1 MTTPDSSAPRESRF
15 RRWTSRI
22 DPAVLMLLIGP
33 VMICFAWIVT
43 VTQLNREH
51 AHALAEGYRQANG
64 LSRTFAELTQHSLD
78 DLDHIVRVVREGYR
92 TGQSR
97 DYIVQL
103 LTSAG
108 FRDPDS
114 IRVAVLDTSNRV
126 LAGRAPDAPD
136 WLAAV
141 LPRGERVVD
150 RPMLSTPLRAD
161 GRHPDTV
168 AFGRPI
174 LREDGTL
181 AGNVV
186 AFVRPEYILRK
197 LRKINVEPMARQFGT
212 IDLGEHDIAALLGV
226 DGRIRAALLHDKPI
240 PTAKWPL
247 GPAIY
252 RAANGYIRPRPS
264 PEMDAIPRL
273 WSGGYLAE
281 YEMMVVVGTSRH
293 EALREFERR
302 RRLYVIGTSAFTLCV
317 GILTLMAAVLARRQ
331 RHTLQRL
338 AASEREAN
346 ELKSTFVA
354 KISHDLRTPLNG
366 ILGFSELVKTT
377 AGEAEQRQYGE
388 YIHDSATHLLD
399 LVNMILDLTKL
410 RSGKL
415 RLLLHEVDL
424 RDIARSVSRTHSIVA
439 EGKGLAYRLEIAE
452 DFPATVVCDGVRIR
466 EVMNNLL
473 HNAIKFTRVG
483 HVALQLSA
491 AEGRVIMRV
500 SDTGIGMSDEAMRN
514 LFVPFG
520 EVSDPASQ
528 PQTGTGLGLVFSKEL
543 VVLHGGEIHVD
554 SRQGQGTTVTFWIP
568 AGGQVQPETPVT
580 APQ

>member
-1 MTTPDSSAPRESRF
+1 MTTPDSSARRESRF

-22 DPAVLMLLIGP
+22 DPALLMLLVGP

-43 VTQLNREH
+43 ITQLNRERGN
-51 AHALAEGYRQANG
+51 ALAAGYREANG

-97 DYIVQL
+97 DHIVHL

-108 FRDPDS
+108 FRDPDN

-136 WLAAV
+136 WLATV
-141 LPRGERVVD
+141 LPHAGPVAD
-150 RPMLSTPLRAD
+150 RPMLSVPLRAD
-161 GRHPDTV
+161 GRHLDTV
-168 AFGRPI
+168 AFSRPI

-186 AFVRPEYILRK
+186 AFVRPEYILRN
-197 LRKINVEPMARQFGT
+197 LRRINVEPMARQFGT
-212 IDLGEHDIAALLGV
+212 IDLGEDDIAALLGV
-226 DGRIRAALLHDKPI
+226 DGRVRAALRHDKPI

-247 GPAIY
+247 GTAIY
-252 RAANGYIRPRPS
+252 RAANGYIRPMPN

-281 YEMMVVVGTSRH
+281 YEMMVVVGTSRQ

-302 RRLYVIGTSAFTLCV
+302 RRLYLIGTSAFTLGV
-317 GILTLMAAVLARRQ
+317 GMLTVMAAVLARRQ
-331 RHTLQRL
+331 RRTLQRL

-415 RLLLHEVDL
+415 RLQLHEVDL
-424 RDIARSVSRTHSIVA
+424 REVARSVSRTHAIVA

-452 DFPATVVCDGVRIR
+452 DFPAVVVCDGVRIR

-473 HNAIKFTRVG
+473 HNAIKFTKAG
-483 HVALQLSA
+483 HVAMLLSA
-491 AEGRVIMRV
+491 AGERVIVRV
-500 SDTGIGMSDEAMRN
+500 SDTGFGMSEEAMRN

-520 EVSDPASQ
+520 EVSDPKSQ
-528 PQTGTGLGLVFSKEL
+528 PQTGTGLGLAFSKEL
-543 VVLHGGEIHVD
+543 VVLHGGEIEVD
-554 SRQGQGTTVTFWIP
+554 STPGQGTTVTFWVPVGGAALP
-568 AGGQVQPETPVT
+568 ATPV
-580 APQ
+580 PQQ